1 MSVMQIMSIVV
12 SVVVALFAIA
22 SYYEKK
28 ARSKE

>member
-12 SVVVALFAIA
+12 CLVVALFAIA

-28 ARSKE
+28 SRSKE